1 MKITYFRIKGYINI
15 LNGMGLDE
23 LIIPFLEFKNRIVLV
38 SGENGTGKSTIIKAL
53 TPNPDSSDSFRTDVF
68 IDQFGNRQIIEYPA
82 EKEIHYLSYEE
93 TGEPVVYKILIQSLV
108 DESRTRRTTKAFI
121 KKNDEELNPNG
132 NVSSFKDIR
141 DDLLGIDPVYLDLSF
156 VSSEQRGIVDMIPSE
171 RRKYMANYIGSLDT
185 YNNIYKIISKKVS
198 NLKSYMN
205 TLNTKIYEI
214 GNENELR
221 LQQMQLEKQLGS
233 LNTERDKLLKDLS
246 EAETTVKL
254 IDPENKMQDL
264 YRTISDKLTIINL
277 EMGKNQQILDKLY
290 SRFGYELKNQDLN
303 LLLKQTQD
311 KFDKYSKDLENNR
324 TKSANL
330 LSMNQITYNNLEDN
344 RTRLEAL
351 SREEVQINIEE
362 AVDQIKREVDLYSSY
377 LSKSDI
383 SILDT
388 VSLDELKDLKFD
400 LDRFISGIGLLEDQY
415 TSDNIELALDNFTKE
430 SELRINIAGWNKESI
445 DISNQIISIE
455 KDIER
460 YREDY
465 ETLKEF
471 GSTRPSNCK
480 IDSCPYIIKYIK
492 IQESIKS
499 EKDIE
504 SLEIELSNL
513 KQREEYIK
521 KDIAIYSI
529 VIEIIEKLKP
539 ILAITYKSIFF
550 KISKLS
556 FMKNLDKIF
565 TRIKNHNRFPE
576 FSVVDDLI
584 EKKSIYDNFYKLKLQ
599 LKEME
604 SDLKVYKANKL
615 MKDSLTESIAKLD
628 KEYSDRKEQILLL
641 GKDYTFLE
649 GVLTETSTTIEN
661 IKSLIEATEKMK
673 SLDKDKSDLKEEFNS
688 VKDKISLVK
697 EKVDS
702 VEILKTQISNIEKDI
717 EPLRNTINNIIYNLT
732 NIVSYQQEYKA
743 SSDMYDKI
751 VFIRNACSPGNGM
764 GIQSEYIKRYMSD
777 IIIDCNRMLS
787 YMFGG
792 AIQLAVPI
800 INEKQFSIPFLGPG
814 GMIVPDISNG
824 STAQKCMI
832 GLVFSSVA
840 MMKSSLKYNIPRYD
854 ELDSGLDQSN
864 RITFIQVLNS
874 VLDIMNSEQCIICS
888 HNAEFDTQS
897 TTRIICS
904 SKGVRFE
911 Q

>member
-1 MKITYFRIKGYINI
+1 
-15 LNGMGLDE
+15 
-23 LIIPFLEFKNRIVLV
+23 
-38 SGENGTGKSTIIKAL
+38 
-53 TPNPDSSDSFRTDVF
+53 
-68 IDQFGNRQIIEYPA
+68 
-82 EKEIHYLSYEE
+82 
-93 TGEPVVYKILIQSLV
+93 
-108 DESRTRRTTKAFI
+108 
-121 KKNDEELNPNG
+121 
-132 NVSSFKDIR
+132 
-141 DDLLGIDPVYLDLSF
+141 
-156 VSSEQRGIVDMIPSE
+156 
-171 RRKYMANYIGSLDT
+171 
-185 YNNIYKIISKKVS
+185 
-198 NLKSYMN
+198 
-205 TLNTKIYEI
+205 
-214 GNENELR
+214 
-221 LQQMQLEKQLGS
+221 
-233 LNTERDKLLKDLS
+233 
-246 EAETTVKL
+246 
-254 IDPENKMQDL
+254 
-264 YRTISDKLTIINL
+264 
-277 EMGKNQQILDKLY
+277 MGKNQQILDKLY
-290 SRFGYELKNQDLN
+290 SRFGYELKNQDLD

-362 AVDQIKREVDLYSSY
+362 AVDQIKGEVDLYSSY

-430 SELRINIAGWNKESI
+430 SELKINIAGWNKESI

-471 GSTRPSNCK
+471 GSTRPSDCK

-504 SLEIELSNL
+504 SIEIELSNL
-513 KQREEYIK
+513 KQREEYLK
-521 KDIAIYSI
+521 KDIVVYSI
-529 VIEIIEKLKP
+529 IIEIIEKLKP
-539 ILAITYKSIFF
+539 IIAITYKSIFL

-565 TRIKNHNRFPE
+565 IRIKNHNRFPE

-584 EKKSIYDNFYKLKLQ
+584 EKKSIYENFSKLKLQ

-628 KEYSDRKEQILLL
+628 KEYSDRKEQIILL

-649 GVLTETSTTIEN
+649 GVLAETSTTIEN
-661 IKSLIEATEKMK
+661 IKSLIEAIEKMK

-702 VEILKTQISNIEKDI
+702 VEILKTQISNIEQDI

-743 SSDMYDKI
+743 SSDMYDKMI
-751 VFIRNACSPGNGM
+751 FIRNACSPGNGM

>member
-1 MKITYFRIKGYINI
+1 MKVTYFRIKGYINI

-23 LIIPFLEFKNRIVLV
+23 LIIPFLEFKNRIILV

-221 LQQMQLEKQLGS
+221 LQQMQLEKQLES

-264 YRTISDKLTIINL
+264 YHTISDKLTIINL

-290 SRFGYELKNQDLN
+290 SRFGYELKNQDLD

-330 LSMNQITYNNLEDN
+330 LSMNQITHNNLEDN

-460 YREDY
+460 YKEDY

-471 GSTRPSNCK
+471 GSTRPSDCK
-480 IDSCPYIIKYIK
+480 IDS
-492 IQESIKS
+492 
-499 EKDIE
+499 
-504 SLEIELSNL
+504 
-513 KQREEYIK
+513 
-521 KDIAIYSI
+521 
-529 VIEIIEKLKP
+529 
-539 ILAITYKSIFF
+539 
-550 KISKLS
+550 
-556 FMKNLDKIF
+556 
-565 TRIKNHNRFPE
+565 
-576 FSVVDDLI
+576 
-584 EKKSIYDNFYKLKLQ
+584 
-599 LKEME
+599 
-604 SDLKVYKANKL
+604 
-615 MKDSLTESIAKLD
+615 
-628 KEYSDRKEQILLL
+628 
-641 GKDYTFLE
+641 
-649 GVLTETSTTIEN
+649 
-661 IKSLIEATEKMK
+661 
-673 SLDKDKSDLKEEFNS
+673 
-688 VKDKISLVK
+688 
-697 EKVDS
+697 
-702 VEILKTQISNIEKDI
+702 
-717 EPLRNTINNIIYNLT
+717 
-732 NIVSYQQEYKA
+732 
-743 SSDMYDKI
+743 
-751 VFIRNACSPGNGM
+751 
-764 GIQSEYIKRYMSD
+764 
-777 IIIDCNRMLS
+777 
-787 YMFGG
+787 
-792 AIQLAVPI
+792 
-800 INEKQFSIPFLGPG
+800 
-814 GMIVPDISNG
+814 
-824 STAQKCMI
+824 
-832 GLVFSSVA
+832 
-840 MMKSSLKYNIPRYD
+840 
-854 ELDSGLDQSN
+854 
-864 RITFIQVLNS
+864 
-874 VLDIMNSEQCIICS
+874 
-888 HNAEFDTQS
+888 
-897 TTRIICS
+897 
-904 SKGVRFE
+904 
-911 Q
+911 